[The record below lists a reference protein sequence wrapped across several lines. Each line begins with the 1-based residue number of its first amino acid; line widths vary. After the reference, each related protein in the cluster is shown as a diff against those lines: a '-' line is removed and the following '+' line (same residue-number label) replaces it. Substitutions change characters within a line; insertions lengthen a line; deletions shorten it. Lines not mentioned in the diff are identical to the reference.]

1 MELYTDTYYIQ
12 RIQAGDTACFAC
24 LLDKYSRPV
33 HSLILKVVRNREDA
47 EELAQDVFMK
57 VFKHLSSF
65 KGECSFSTWIYR
77 IAYNTAISETRKK
90 RHEFLAIEESVINNV
105 SEQEVAEALDRT
117 DSSDQIQMLDAALAQ
132 LPPDERAIILL
143 FYMKEKT
150 IDEVATITGL
160 TASNIKVKLYRIRKK
175 LFFVLKEWRNN
186 KMTEKNDILKDLF
199 SRMPEEEL
207 PASFRANAMR
217 QIMAEAR
224 TDTQTQRTL
233 GMDCR
238 HRRLAAYGRY
248 RDRFIPLYE
257 YFPNIRTDPQYEH
270 TPLLCLYRDTCP
282 HPAGSRLPNSGKLFK
297 RRQMSQKEKM

>member
-160 TASNIKVKLYRIRKK
+160 TASNIKVKLHRIRKK
-175 LFFVLKEWRNN
+175 LFFV
-186 KMTEKNDILKDLF
+186 F
-199 SRMPEEEL
+199 QG
-207 PASFRANAMR
+207 ASPVSYTHLRAH
-217 QIMAEAR
+217 E
-224 TDTQTQRTL
+224 T
-233 GMDCR
+233 
-238 HRRLAAYGRY
+238 
-248 RDRFIPLYE
+248 
-257 YFPNIRTDPQYEH
+257 
-270 TPLLCLYRDTCP
+270 
-282 HPAGSRLPNSGKLFK
+282 
-297 RRQMSQKEKM
+297 

>member
-1 MELYTDTYYIQ
+1 
-12 RIQAGDTACFAC
+12 
-24 LLDKYSRPV
+24 
-33 HSLILKVVRNREDA
+33 VVRNREDA

-105 SEQEVAEALDRT
+105 SEQDRT

-160 TASNIKVKLYRIRKK
+160 TASNIKVKLHRIRKK
-175 LFFVLKEWRNN
+175 LFFVLKG
-186 KMTEKNDILKDLF
+186 M
-199 SRMPEEEL
+199 EE
-207 PASFRANAMR
+207 
-217 QIMAEAR
+217 Q
-224 TDTQTQRTL
+224 
-233 GMDCR
+233 
-238 HRRLAAYGRY
+238 
-248 RDRFIPLYE
+248 
-257 YFPNIRTDPQYEH
+257 
-270 TPLLCLYRDTCP
+270 
-282 HPAGSRLPNSGKLFK
+282 
-297 RRQMSQKEKM
+297 

>member
-57 VFKHLSSF
+57 VFKHL
-65 KGECSFSTWIYR
+65 STWIYR

-160 TASNIKVKLYRIRKK
+160 TASNIKVKLHRIRKK
-175 LFFVLKEWRNN
+175 LFFVLKG
-186 KMTEKNDILKDLF
+186 M
-199 SRMPEEEL
+199 EE
-207 PASFRANAMR
+207 
-217 QIMAEAR
+217 Q
-224 TDTQTQRTL
+224 
-233 GMDCR
+233 
-238 HRRLAAYGRY
+238 
-248 RDRFIPLYE
+248 
-257 YFPNIRTDPQYEH
+257 
-270 TPLLCLYRDTCP
+270 
-282 HPAGSRLPNSGKLFK
+282 
-297 RRQMSQKEKM
+297 

>member
-1 MELYTDTYYIQ
+1 M
-12 RIQAGDTACFAC
+12 
-24 LLDKYSRPV
+24 
-33 HSLILKVVRNREDA
+33 VRNREDA

-77 IAYNTAISETRKK
+77 INTAISETRKK

-175 LFFVLKEWRNN
+175 LFFVLKG
-186 KMTEKNDILKDLF
+186 M
-199 SRMPEEEL
+199 EE
-207 PASFRANAMR
+207 
-217 QIMAEAR
+217 Q
-224 TDTQTQRTL
+224 
-233 GMDCR
+233 
-238 HRRLAAYGRY
+238 
-248 RDRFIPLYE
+248 
-257 YFPNIRTDPQYEH
+257 
-270 TPLLCLYRDTCP
+270 
-282 HPAGSRLPNSGKLFK
+282 
-297 RRQMSQKEKM
+297 